1 MPERRKN
8 GPGFPVLVANHQR
21 IVWQRIAMAADGSVS
36 ANKSGASQQKGRR
49 EAGLSMFRL
58 QFAQL
63 SISR

>member
-1 MPERRKN
+1 
-8 GPGFPVLVANHQR
+8 
-21 IVWQRIAMAADGSVS
+21 MAADGSVS